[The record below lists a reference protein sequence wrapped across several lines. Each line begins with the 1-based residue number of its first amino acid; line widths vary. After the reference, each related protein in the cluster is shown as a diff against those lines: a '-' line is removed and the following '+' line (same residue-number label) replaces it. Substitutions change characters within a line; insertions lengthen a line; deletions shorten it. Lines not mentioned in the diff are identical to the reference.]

1 MNSGAE
7 KLKQMDISPEVV
19 EAFEWLNFHELTSIQ
34 EKCIPYMMKGHDI
47 IAIAP
52 TGTGKTLGFGIPML
66 EYINVNDPKPQELVL
81 APTRELAQQIAD
93 DLTDLAHFIKDV
105 RIAVIYG
112 GQPFRKQLAVLQKK
126 PQIIVATPGRLLDHM
141 KRHNISLHGVHTVVL
156 DEADEMLKMGFV
168 EDVEKIIGCVS
179 PDRQLVM
186 FSATT
191 NQDVMTISWKYQHE
205 PVELVVKAL
214 EEDKPKITEYVIDT
228 DPKDKYNHL
237 LYLLDTGDFKR
248 CMIFCNTKDMTQ
260 RLTDRLKK
268 LGYNAECLHG
278 DVKQSQRDA
287 VMRGFR
293 AEKFDLLVATDIAAR
308 GIDVDDVDAVI
319 NYDLPEKKEYY
330 VHRIGRTGRA
340 KRTGVS
346 YTFLSFR
353 ESVHMDEILK
363 YTDSEPICLVFDD
376 FGRLCYKESM
386 KPYLAD
392 A

>member
-93 DLTDLAHFIKDV
+93 DLTDLAHFIKGV

-191 NQDVMTISWKYQHE
+191 NQDVMTISWKYQH
-205 PVELVVKAL
+205 
-214 EEDKPKITEYVIDT
+214 
-228 DPKDKYNHL
+228 
-237 LYLLDTGDFKR
+237 
-248 CMIFCNTKDMTQ
+248 
-260 RLTDRLKK
+260 
-268 LGYNAECLHG
+268 
-278 DVKQSQRDA
+278 
-287 VMRGFR
+287 
-293 AEKFDLLVATDIAAR
+293 
-308 GIDVDDVDAVI
+308 
-319 NYDLPEKKEYY
+319 
-330 VHRIGRTGRA
+330 
-340 KRTGVS
+340 
-346 YTFLSFR
+346 
-353 ESVHMDEILK
+353 
-363 YTDSEPICLVFDD
+363 
-376 FGRLCYKESM
+376 
-386 KPYLAD
+386 
-392 A
+392 